1 MSEVVKFVEPTLD
14 LIQVIADDMRQA
26 DVDEV
31 WSSNHFTPV
40 EALMTGWGNSHSSV
54 VITVNDEPCVMLG
67 LVIHDILTG
76 SGIPWLLGTNNAL
89 KYKRNF
95 FTQVPDVI
103 DEMLDTCP
111 KLFNYVHV
119 DNKVSIRWLKRIGFT
134 FDDPIPYG
142 YNNELFHKFYL
153 ERLE

>member
-1 MSEVVKFVEPTLD
+1 MSEVVNFVKPTPY
-14 LIQVIADDMRQA
+14 LIELIAADMRQA

-31 WSSNHFTPV
+31 WSSHHFTPR
-40 EALMTGWGNSHSSV
+40 EALMEGWDNSHSSV
-54 VITVNDEPCVMLG
+54 IVTVNDEPCVMLG

-89 KYKRNF
+89 NYKRNF

-103 DEMLDTCP
+103 DEMLNTCP

-119 DNKVSIRWLKRIGFT
+119 DNKVSISWLKRIGFT

-142 YNNELFHKFYL
+142 CNKELFHKFYL
-153 ERLE
+153 ERL